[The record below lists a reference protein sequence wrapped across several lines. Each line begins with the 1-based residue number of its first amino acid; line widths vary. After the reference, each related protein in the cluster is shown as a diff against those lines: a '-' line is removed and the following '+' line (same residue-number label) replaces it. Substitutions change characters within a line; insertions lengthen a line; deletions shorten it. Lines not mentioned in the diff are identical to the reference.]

1 MSNPILRYGADYN
14 PDQWLDRP
22 DILAQDIEL
31 MKKAHVN
38 VVSLG
43 IFAWSTLEPEEGK
56 YNLDWMTDIIER
68 LYAAGVMVD
77 LATPSGA
84 RPAWMARKYP
94 EVLRV
99 SADRKRNLFGGR
111 HNHCYTSPIYREKV
125 KQMNQQLARRFGRHP
140 AVIMWH
146 LSNEYGGECH
156 CELCQQAFR
165 AWLKEKYGTIETLNK
180 AWNAKFW
187 SHDYPDFDAVESPA
201 PHGERAVHGLKLDWK
216 RFVSHQTI
224 DFMKW
229 ERDCVREIV
238 PDAPVCVNMM
248 NFYPGIDYFEMAKE
262 IDLATWDAYPTW
274 HHPEQ
279 TVEQTALDTGMM
291 HDLMY
296 SVKSKPFWLMENCP
310 GPTNWQPISK
320 TKKPGVN
327 ILAAMQTVAHGA
339 DGVLFFQWRQAQGS
353 SEKFHAAMVEP
364 ISKTKKPGVNI
375 LAAMQTVA
383 HGADGV
389 LFFQWRQAQGSS
401 EKFHAAMVAH
411 DCRDDNRNYVEC
423 AELGSILE
431 QISADVCGAQ
441 RDKQAAIVYDWNS
454 RWALEDAQGPRN
466 EGVHFRRELLN
477 HYAGLRRNGIDV
489 QWVNQDGDLSGYKL
503 VVAPMLYLLRE
514 DFAQKLRDFVSAG
527 GTLVVTYDV
536 QWVNQDG
543 DLSGYKLVVAPMLYL
558 LREDFAQKLRD
569 FVSAGGTLVV
579 TYWSGVVNET
589 DLCYLGDTPHMLT
602 DVLGVRRLE
611 IDAMYDGETR
621 RCTSVCDALPKTA
634 CGSLLC
640 EVAALEGAEPLMVY
654 DEDFFAGAP
663 AVTTHSFGKGK
674 AYYIATRFDEA
685 FYTPLYAHIC
695 EGCVSSCYPGAL
707 PEGVLALARGC
718 YVFLL
723 NTTNDTVTVDQFTL
737 APYGTVILRR
747 EGDKLS
753 LAYQQKPFT
762 WKPTV

>member
-31 MKKAHVN
+31 MKRAHVN

-56 YNLDWMTDIIER
+56 YNLDWMADIIER

-99 SADRKRNLFGGR
+99 SADRRRNLFGGR
-111 HNHCYTSPIYREKV
+111 HNHCYTSPVYREKV

-165 AWLKEKYGTIETLNK
+165 AWLKEKYGTIEALNK

-296 SVKSKPFWLMENCP
+296 SMKGKPFWLMENCP

-327 ILAAMQTVAHGA
+327 IL
-339 DGVLFFQWRQAQGS
+339 S
-353 SEKFHAAMVEP
+353 
-364 ISKTKKPGVNI
+364 
-375 LAAMQTVA
+375 AMQTVA

-411 DCRDDNRNYVEC
+411 DCREDNRNYVEC

-431 QISADVCGAQ
+431 QISADVCGAR

-466 EGVHFRRELLN
+466 EGIHFHRELLN

-514 DFAQKLRDFVSAG
+514 DFAQKLRA
-527 GTLVVTYDV
+527 
-536 QWVNQDG
+536 
-543 DLSGYKLVVAPMLYL
+543 
-558 LREDFAQKLRD
+558 

-663 AVTTHSFGKGK
+663 AVTVHPFGKGK
-674 AYYIATRFDEA
+674 AFYIATRFDEA

-707 PEGVLALARGC
+707 PDGVLALARGC

-723 NTTNDTVTVDQFTL
+723 NTTNGAVTVDPFTL

-747 EGDKLS
+747 EGDKLTP
-753 LAYQQKPFT
+753 AYQQKPFA

>member
-353 SEKFHAAMVEP
+353 SEKFHAAMV
-364 ISKTKKPGVNI
+364 
-375 LAAMQTVA
+375 
-383 HGADGV
+383 
-389 LFFQWRQAQGSS
+389 
-401 EKFHAAMVAH
+401 AH

-477 HYAGLRRNGIDV
+477 HYAGLRRNGI
-489 QWVNQDGDLSGYKL
+489 
-503 VVAPMLYLLRE
+503 
-514 DFAQKLRDFVSAG
+514 
-527 GTLVVTYDV
+527 DV